1 MINELHDGCV
11 QLRRRWTG
19 DVGEFSLVDEAATD
33 KLMQK
38 AAQRIE
44 KLEAALERIRD
55 NEWVQLGGPPTWLSE
70 IAEEALK

>member
-1 MINELHDGCV
+1 MINELYDGCV

-33 KLMQK
+33 KLMRE

-44 KLEAALERIRD
+44 KLEAALQRIRD
-55 NEWVQLGGPPTWLSE
+55 HDKIILSDHMDAVRD
-70 IAEEALK
+70 IAREALE

>member
-1 MINELHDGCV
+1 MINQLYDGCV
-11 QLRRRWTG
+11 QFRKRWTG

-33 KLMQK
+33 KLMRE

-44 KLEAALERIRD
+44 KLQTALEQIRD
-55 NEWVQLGGPPTWLSE
+55 NDWVQLGGPPKWLSK